1 MMGTGGMNQ
10 AGMGGMMG
18 CSGDAQQCPGPV
30 FMALLNQHK
39 QIRREVK
46 KTDQGIESLTE
57 SKDPEVAALI
67 KTHVAQMQELLASCQ
82 KGQCSHT
89 PAYFDPLFRAV
100 YSNADKLNLQVGCWE
115 VEMGYLCVDCA

>member
-10 AGMGGMMG
+10 AGMGDGMKG
-18 CSGDAQQCPGPV
+18 CGNGQQCPGPI

-39 QIRREVK
+39 QISREVK

-67 KTHVAQMQELLASCQ
+67 KTHVAQMRELLASCQ

-100 YSNADKLNLQVGCWE
+100 YSNADKLDLQVGCWE
-115 VEMGYLCVDCA
+115 VGMGCLPVDCA